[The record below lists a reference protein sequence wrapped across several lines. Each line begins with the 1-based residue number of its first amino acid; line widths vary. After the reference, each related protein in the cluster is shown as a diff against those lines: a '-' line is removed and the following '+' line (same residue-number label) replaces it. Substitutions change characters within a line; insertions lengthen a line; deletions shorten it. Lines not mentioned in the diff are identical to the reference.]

1 MGDSS
6 EKQAKT
12 SYWKGLK
19 SEYKKITWPDKKS
32 ALKQSVVVT
41 VISVILG
48 LIIAALDIMVQFGV
62 DKLIGLSFPI
72 K

>member
-6 EKQAKT
+6 EKQPQT

-32 ALKQSVVVT
+32 ALKQSLVVT

-48 LIIAALDIMVQFGV
+48 LIIAAIDMLVQFGV
-62 DKLIGLSFPI
+62 RELIGLSFPI
-72 K
+72 G